1 MEETPATPPI
11 QLAQVAGSKCCLND
25 HEGPVKAATVT
36 KMIFCALA
44 LTVLLCIVPSALA
57 VPVGEKQKRLDATY
71 DYVIVG
77 GGTAG
82 LTLAARLTEDPS
94 TTVAVIEAGSLYEV
108 TNPLLSTM
116 PAGDVIF
123 AGASPL
129 DTNPLVDWNF
139 VTTPQAG
146 ANGRKLHYPRG
157 KCLGG
162 R

>member
-1 MEETPATPPI
+1 MVSLFHI
-11 QLAQVAGSKCCLND
+11 SLAA
-25 HEGPVKAATVT
+25 
-36 KMIFCALA
+36 
-44 LTVLLCIVPSALA
+44 LLCLLPSGLSI
-57 VPVGEKQKRLDATY
+57 PVAEKQKRLDATY

-82 LTLAARLTEDPS
+82 LVMAARLSEDPS
-94 TTVAVIEAGSLYEV
+94 ISVAVIEAGSFYEV

-116 PAGDVIF
+116 PGGDVIF

-139 VTTPQAG
+139 VTSPQAG
-146 ANGRKLHYPRG
+146 ADGRMLHYPRG

-162 R
+162 W

>member
-1 MEETPATPPI
+1 MMVRT
-11 QLAQVAGSKCCLND
+11 LAS
-25 HEGPVKAATVT
+25 
-36 KMIFCALA
+36 
-44 LTVLLCIVPSALA
+44 LLLVGLLPGAFS
-57 VPVGEKQKRLDATY
+57 VPVGEHRKRLDAAY

-82 LTLAARLTEDPS
+82 LTLAARLSEDPS

-108 TNPLLSTM
+108 TSPLLSTF

-139 VTTPQAG
+139 VTIPQAG

-162 R
+162 RQGARSRVSPPRHS

>member
-1 MEETPATPPI
+1 MAFSVV
-11 QLAQVAGSKCCLND
+11 QAALLVSALL
-25 HEGPVKAATVT
+25 GPV
-36 KMIFCALA
+36 LG
-44 LTVLLCIVPSALA
+44 
-57 VPVGEKQKRLDATY
+57 VPVAEHQKRLDGVF

-82 LTLAARLTEDPS
+82 LTLASRLTENPAIS
-94 TTVAVIEAGSLYEV
+94 VAVIEAGTYYEV
-108 TNPLLSTM
+108 ANPLLSST

-123 AGASPL
+123 AGGSPL

-146 ANGRKLHYPRG
+146 ASNRRLHYPRG

>member
-1 MEETPATPPI
+1 MLMP
-11 QLAQVAGSKCCLND
+11 LRFRK
-25 HEGPVKAATVT
+25 
-36 KMIFCALA
+36 CALLATA
-44 LTVLLCIVPSALA
+44 LVSYAISTPVPNH
-57 VPVGEKQKRLDATY
+57 QKRLDATY

-82 LTLAARLTEDPS
+82 LTLAARLSEDSS
-94 TTVAVIEAGSLYEV
+94 TRVAVIEAGSLYEI
-108 TNPLLSTM
+108 TNPLLSST

-139 VTTPQAG
+139 LTTPQAG
-146 ANGRKLHYPRG
+146 ANDRVVHYPRG

>member
-1 MEETPATPPI
+1 MRVTYAVSTFITILGLTHAAPADEEARFHAEHKR
-11 QLAQVAGSKCCLND
+11 QLGTSAGSLGK
-25 HEGPVKAATVT
+25 
-36 KMIFCALA
+36 
-44 LTVLLCIVPSALA
+44 
-57 VPVGEKQKRLDATY
+57 DATF

-82 LTLAARLTEDPS
+82 LVMANRLSANPDV
-94 TTVAVIEAGSLYEV
+94 TVAVIEAGTFYEI
-108 TNPLLSTM
+108 TNLLIGQT
-116 PAGDVIF
+116 PAGDTLF

-139 VTTPQAG
+139 ITQPQTG
-146 ANGRKLHYPRG
+146 ANNRKIHYARG

>member
-1 MEETPATPPI
+1 M
-11 QLAQVAGSKCCLND
+11 VR
-25 HEGPVKAATVT
+25 
-36 KMIFCALA
+36 ALA
-44 LTVLLCIVPSALA
+44 SLALLSFPLSVLT
-57 VPVGEKQKRLDATY
+57 VPVGEKHKRLDATF

-94 TTVAVIEAGSLYEV
+94 ITVAVVEAGSLYEV
-108 TNPLLSTM
+108 TSPLLSTL

-146 ANGRKLHYPRG
+146 ANGRQLHYPRG